1 MTSQGDSLES
11 HQQEQNNCTVQM
23 KLPKLQLPIF
33 EGDILQWQEFWDIY
47 TSAVHE
53 QDIPNITK
61 FSYLKGSLRSS
72 AATAI
77 CGISV
82 TNSNYPIAIHILQE
96 KFGKREAI
104 VEALYSQLQHLP
116 ISMNRFSEIKNT
128 YEVIERILRQL
139 EAQGEKIGQQRILI
153 QQIPSKFPTN
163 VIVKLEESKT
173 LQDNW
178 IIELLRAS
186 LKQYIAIILMLNDM
200 RPILSHLI
208 QEIEGF
214 ILKQG
219 ELLQNPQIL
228 QKPQFLQK
236 H

>member
-1 MTSQGDSLES
+1 MES
-11 HQQEQNNCTVQM
+11 RQQEQNNSTVQM

-47 TSAVHE
+47 NSAVHE
-53 QDIPNITK
+53 QDIPNVTK
-61 FSYLKGSLRSS
+61 SSYLKGSLSSS

-104 VEALYSQLQHLP
+104 VEALYLQLQHLP

-128 YEVIERILRQL
+128 YEVIEHILRQL
-139 EAQGEKIGQQRILI
+139 EAQGKKIGQQRILI
-153 QQIPSKFPTN
+153 QQILSKFPTN

-178 IIELLRAS
+178 TVELLRAS
-186 LKQYIAIILMLNDM
+186 LKQYIAIHTNA
-200 RPILSHLI
+200 
-208 QEIEGF
+208 Q
-214 ILKQG
+214 
-219 ELLQNPQIL
+219 
-228 QKPQFLQK
+228 
-236 H
+236 